1 MNAVMVTGRIG
12 NEPELKHTTSGTA
25 VVTFSLAVRAGKEK
39 TYWFDVVAWRG
50 TAEFICRYFH
60 KGDGIE
66 IAGTLTQRMYAGRD
80 GVNRNVVEIRA
91 DEIGFPL
98 TKREAAPTTPEETKQ
113 AIGDT
118 VDDYEDMGP
127 ADDSDLPF

>member
-12 NEPELKHTTSGTA
+12 NEPELKHTNEGTP
-25 VVTFSLAVRAGKEK
+25 VVTFSLAVRVNKEK

-50 TAEFICRYFH
+50 TAEFVCRYFH

-66 IAGTLTQRMYAGRD
+66 ISGTLTQRVYSGRD
-80 GVNRNVVEIRA
+80 GVSRNIVEIRA

-98 TKREAAPTTPEETKQ
+98 SKRDTAPSTPEETQK
-113 AIGDT
+113 AIADT
-118 VDDYEDMGP
+118 VEDFEDVGLV
-127 ADDSDLPF
+127 DDLPF